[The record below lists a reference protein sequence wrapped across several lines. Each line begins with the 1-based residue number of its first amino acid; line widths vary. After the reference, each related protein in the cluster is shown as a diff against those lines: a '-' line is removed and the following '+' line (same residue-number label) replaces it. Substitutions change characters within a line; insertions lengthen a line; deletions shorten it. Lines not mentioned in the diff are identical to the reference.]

1 MQVLTILLV
10 AITSFIATNIDD
22 IIVLVLLFS
31 QVNSRY
37 SRFSLQHIIAG
48 QYIGFTALILAS
60 LPGLFGS
67 LIIPH
72 AWIGL
77 LGLVP
82 IAMGVKQL
90 LSREEEGEQIQLV
103 SDVSTQPQNKKV
115 PRSFISNLVSIQTY
129 KVAAIR
135 LANGGDNIGIYVPL
149 FASGNLLHFGITLSV
164 FYFLVGVWCVIAYL
178 LTRHPALAKLIAS
191 YGQKVVPFVLIGLGI
206 FILIDSETYRLLPLF
221 Q

>member
-1 MQVLTILLV
+1 MQILPVLLV
-10 AITSFIATNIDD
+10 AISSFIATNIDD

-31 QVNSRY
+31 QANNRY
-37 SRFSLQHIIAG
+37 SRFRLQHIIAG
-48 QYIGFTALILAS
+48 QYIGFTALILLS

-67 LIIPH
+67 FILPQ

-82 IAMGVKQL
+82 IVMGVKQL
-90 LSREEEGEQIQLV
+90 LNQEEEEEQIQLV
-103 SDVSTQPQNKKV
+103 SDVSTQPKNQKV
-115 PRSFISNLVSIQTY
+115 PTSLMSNFVSIQTY

-149 FASGNLLHFGITLSV
+149 FASGNLLHFGTTLSV
-164 FYFLVGVWCVIAYL
+164 FYFLVGVWCVIAYW
-178 LTRHPALAKLIAS
+178 LTRHPALAKLIAR

-221 Q
+221 K

>member
-1 MQVLTILLV
+1 MQILAVLIV
-10 AITSFIATNIDD
+10 AISSFIATNIDD

-31 QVNSRY
+31 QINSRF
-37 SRFSLQHIIAG
+37 RLQHIIVG
-48 QYIGFTALILAS
+48 QYIGFTALILLS
-60 LPGLFGS
+60 LPGFFGG

-82 IAMGVKQL
+82 IAMGIKQL
-90 LSREEEGEQIQLV
+90 FNREEEEEQIQLV
-103 SDVSTQPQNKKV
+103 SDLSSKPQNQKF
-115 PRSFISNLVSIQTY
+115 PISLISNLVSIQTY

-164 FYFLVGVWCVIAYL
+164 FYFLVGIWCAIAYL
-178 LTRHPALAKLIAS
+178 LTRHPALAKLIAC

-206 FILIDSETYRLLPLF
+206 FILFDSKTHQLLPLF